1 MFADKTIRE
10 SSTETTG
17 TGRSVMAPIMVS
29 LREIVASL
37 MHSQFYFELSPPE
50 RLALVKHLARDR
62 SREVRFPALS
72 AA

>member
-1 MFADKTIRE
+1 MTADKTIRG
-10 SSTETTG
+10 SRKPTG

-37 MHSQFYFELSPPE
+37 MCSRFYFELSPPE

-62 SREVRFPALS
+62 SPEVSFPAVYT
-72 AA
+72 A

>member
-1 MFADKTIRE
+1 MCADKTIRE
-10 SSTETTG
+10 ISNQPARTR
-17 TGRSVMAPIMVS
+17 RSVMAPIIVS

-37 MHSQFYFELSPPE
+37 MCSQFYFELSPPE

-62 SREVRFPALS
+62 SPEVGFTALF